1 MRVKCE
7 GLKRGKL
14 ENSVARNH
22 ERTIAEVE
30 SVCGELL
37 IEEFSSQFGEQL
49 QQTESDWKDQNGS
62 FIAVDKKAQA
72 EDSFSVR
79 R

>member
-1 MRVKCE
+1 MSYKVVWKELELVDLGISLYQLRVKCE

-37 IEEFSSQFGEQL
+37 IEEFSSQFGE
-49 QQTESDWKDQNGS
+49 
-62 FIAVDKKAQA
+62 
-72 EDSFSVR
+72 
-79 R
+79 

>member
-1 MRVKCE
+1 MKCE

-49 QQTESDWKDQNGS
+49 QQTEVRRKKIKMAASLL
-62 FIAVDKKAQA
+62 IKAQA
-72 EDSFSVR
+72 KIASV
-79 R
+79 

>member
-1 MRVKCE
+1 MKCE

-49 QQTESDWKDQNGS
+49 QQTEVRLKKIKMAASLL
-62 FIAVDKKAQA
+62 IKAQA
-72 EDSFSVR
+72 KIASV
-79 R
+79 